1 MALIHRTKRHGGG
14 IIKWKLFMAMF
25 LLCGVALLNLSDASA
40 SSVNSTNSSVPHVT
54 AVDPSNN
61 AVNVQVNKV
70 INVTFSE
77 PIKEGTN
84 WIELQNS
91 NGTLISINTSI
102 KDNVLTVTPNNNL
115 TKGTKYLLL
124 IHTGSVTDKDGNS
137 VSPYVARF
145 STDGTAPTVKSSDPS
160 NNAAVLSN
168 KVIKVTFG
176 EAIKAGTNW
185 IELQGSNGAL
195 VPISTSISGNVL
207 TITPNNNLTNGIK
220 YSVLIHTGSVKD
232 LAGNNV
238 KGYVTRFTTDGTAPT
253 VKSSDPSN
261 KAVDVLLNKVIK
273 VTFGEAIKTGTNW
286 IELQNSNGTII
297 PTSTSISG
305 NVLTV
310 TPLSN
315 LSEETNYVLLIH
327 TGSVTDLA
335 GNNVKG
341 YVTRFRTDTPFNQA
355 AFNQIMRTASKFGYC
370 SGISTAAGIAKCC
383 RGDCWAMS
391 AYLFQRLSAANIT
404 CRIEQYSTS
413 SASRHRSVQYLLN
426 GSWVNVPYAA
436 WGFNWNFRNTA
447 NIKYGCTIAQS

>member
-1 MALIHRTKRHGGG
+1 
-14 IIKWKLFMAMF
+14 MAMF
-25 LLCGVALLNLSDASA
+25 LLCGVALLNLSDAAA
-40 SSVNSTNSSVPHVT
+40 SNVNSTNSSAPHVT

-70 INVTFSE
+70 INVTFNES
-77 PIKEGTN
+77 IKKGSN

-91 NGTLISINTSI
+91 NGT
-102 KDNVLTVTPNNNL
+102 
-115 TKGTKYLLL
+115 
-124 IHTGSVTDKDGNS
+124 
-137 VSPYVARF
+137 
-145 STDGTAPTVKSSDPS
+145 
-160 NNAAVLSN
+160 
-168 KVIKVTFG
+168 
-176 EAIKAGTNW
+176 
-185 IELQGSNGAL
+185 L

-220 YSVLIHTGSVKD
+220 YTVLIHTGSVTD

-238 KGYVTRFTTDGTAPT
+238 AGYVTRFTTDGTAPT

-273 VTFGEAIKTGTNW
+273 VTFSEAIKTGSNW
-286 IELQNSNGTII
+286 IELQDSNGTIVPI
-297 PTSTSISG
+297 KTSISG

-335 GNNVKG
+335 GNNAGG

-370 SGISTAAGIAKCC
+370 SGISTASGIAKCC

-413 SASRHRSVQYLLN
+413 SSSRHRSVQYLLN
-426 GSWVNVPYAA
+426 GSWVNVPYAT